1 MVIPLFIIIME
12 EILEVALSQGIASVI
27 VVAIFLLLYKWL
39 DNKKKSDS
47 EKFINKIGDTLDE
60 LSKSLLELSNFVTDI
75 TKNVIN
81 KDKDKCKAAIE
92 DSMYASAMRLV
103 SFVSTTVINNH
114 IDTNKENILSNI
126 HNIVN
131 SEYYSVF
138 STLSLYKINGVKPS
152 DYMRKEWMS
161 VIEKSIIEVIYN
173 TVLTKEDKILTFS
186 NKVNIK
192 FSSYITYLSNNT
204 LK

>member
-1 MVIPLFIIIME
+1 ME

-47 EKFINKIGDTLDE
+47 EKFINKIGGTLDE

-138 STLSLYKINGVKPS
+138 STLSLYKINGVRPS
-152 DYMRKEWMS
+152 DYMKKEWMS
-161 VIEKSIIEVIYN
+161 VVEKAIIEVIYN
-173 TVLTKEDKILTFS
+173 AALTKEDKILAFS

>member
-1 MVIPLFIIIME
+1 ME
-12 EILEVALSQGIASVI
+12 EIFEVALSQGIASVI

-39 DNKKKSDS
+39 DNKKRSDS
-47 EKFINKIGDTLDE
+47 EKFINKISVTLND
-60 LSKSLLELSNFVTDI
+60 LSESLLKLSNFVTDI
-75 TKNVIN
+75 TENIIN
-81 KDKDKCKAAIE
+81 KDKEKCKIAIK
-92 DSMYASAMRLV
+92 DAMYSSAMRLV

-114 IDTNKENILSNI
+114 IDTNKESILFNIR
-126 HNIVN
+126 NIVN

-138 STLSLYKINGVKPS
+138 STLSLYKINGVRPS

-161 VIEKSIIEVIYN
+161 VVEKAIIETIYN
-173 TVLTKEDKILTFS
+173 TALSKEDKIITFN
-186 NKVNIK
+186 NKINIK

>member
-1 MVIPLFIIIME
+1 MVIPLFIINME
-12 EILEVALSQGIASVI
+12 EIFEVALSQGIASVI

-47 EKFINKIGDTLDE
+47 EKFVNKIGCALDE

-161 VIEKSIIEVIYN
+161 VVEKAIIEVVYN
-173 TVLTKEDKILTFS
+173 TALTKEDKILAFS